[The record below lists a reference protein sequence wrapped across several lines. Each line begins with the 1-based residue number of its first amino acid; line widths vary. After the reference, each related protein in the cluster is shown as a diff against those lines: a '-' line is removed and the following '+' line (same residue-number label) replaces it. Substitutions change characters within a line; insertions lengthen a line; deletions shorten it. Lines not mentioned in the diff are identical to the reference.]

1 MATHYSTKQ
10 WINQTSVQKSL
21 INKSL
26 KLNHIISF
34 FNTKENYLEVK
45 RKYYI
50 EAIVTGRI
58 KIDNLAFVDWQKLD
72 S

>member
-1 MATHYSTKQ
+1 MKLKLELAGAE
-10 WINQTSVQKSL
+10 L
-21 INKSL
+21 GNKPNFSAKVANKLFL

-50 EAIVTGRI
+50 EAIMTGGI
-58 KIDNLAFVDWQKLD
+58 KIENLAFVD
-72 S
+72 